1 MTSDAPNL
9 DLQKQKVRG
18 GLIRG
23 IISEA
28 KVWAIV
34 ELMKPLPAELS
45 LTGIYIKEK
54 IEGKS
59 NVCLVFSDGSTMV
72 I

>member
-1 MTSDAPNL
+1 
-9 DLQKQKVRG
+9 
-18 GLIRG
+18 LIRG